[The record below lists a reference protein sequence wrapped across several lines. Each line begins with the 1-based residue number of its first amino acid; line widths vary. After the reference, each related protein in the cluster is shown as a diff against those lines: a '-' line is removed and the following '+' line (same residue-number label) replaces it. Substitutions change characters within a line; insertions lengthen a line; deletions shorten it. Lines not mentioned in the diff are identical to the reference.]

1 MSFQTKINRDLPRAV
16 AGDFASTNPRY
27 SILAG
32 EGALRTAEAIIVGA
46 FAFADLDTGLVH
58 AEHDAGR
65 VVGFVHRNNQAVV
78 HVGGATSMLV
88 PTGKETALF
97 SKGDFYAVF
106 GTDVTVG
113 DAVYA
118 LDADGTP
125 VITDGADPDDTPP
138 VPANAQ
144 ATHYKVAHSAKAG
157 ELVKITADAI

>member
-1 MSFQTKINRDLPRAV
+1 MSFQTNINRDLPRAV

-27 SILAG
+27 SIL
-32 EGALRTAEAIIVGA
+32 VGA

-58 AEHDAGR
+58 ADHDAGR

-78 HVGGATSMLV
+78 NPGSSASMLV

-97 SKGDFYAVF
+97 SKGDFYTVF
-106 GTDVTVG
+106 GTDVAVG

-125 VITDGADPDDTPP
+125 TNVATD
-138 VPANAQ
+138 AQ

>member
-32 EGALRTAEAIIVGA
+32 EGALRTAVAIAVGA
-46 FAFADLDTGLVH
+46 FAFADLDTGLVYS
-58 AEHDAGR
+58 AHDAGR
-65 VVGFVHRNNQAVV
+65 AVGFVHRNNQAVV
-78 HVGGATSMLV
+78 NPGNTSSMLV
-88 PTGKETALF
+88 SAGKETALF
-97 SKGDFYAVF
+97 SKGDFYTVF
-106 GTDVTVG
+106 GTDVEVG

-125 VITDGADPDDTPP
+125 VNVATD
-138 VPANAQ
+138 AQ

-157 ELVKITADAI
+157 ELVKITVDAI